1 MSKTVSRE
9 FHLKSRPVG
18 IPVEDNFELI
28 TVTFPEPGEGQ
39 LLIKNVYI
47 SVDPYMRGRMID
59 RKSYAPPFQ
68 LGEPMTGGCVG
79 QVVQS
84 KHPDYQAGDYV
95 VGFLGWREY
104 YLAEGRQTLYKVNP
118 ELVPLSTYLG
128 TAGMTGQT
136 AYWGLL
142 DIGQPQAGETVFVS
156 AAAGAV
162 GSVVCQIAKIKGC
175 TVVGSA
181 GSDTKVAW
189 LKDELGLDEAFNYKK
204 TDDLAETLHQL
215 APQGIDI
222 YFENVGGDHLEA
234 ALTNM
239 NVHGRIPV
247 CGMIALYNATEPS
260 PSPRNLF
267 LIVSKRLLIKGFLVG
282 DYRARSDEFY
292 ADMHQWLASGQ
303 IKLQETVVEGL
314 ENAPAAFIG
323 LFKGENIGKT
333 VVKLA

>member
-1 MSKTVSRE
+1 VSETVSRE

-18 IPVEDNFELI
+18 MPVEDNFELV
-28 TVTFPEPGEGQ
+28 TVTLPEPGEGQ
-39 LLIKNVYI
+39 LLIKNAYI

-59 RKSYAPPFQ
+59 RKSYVPPFQ

-118 ELVPLSTYLG
+118 DLLPLSASLG
-128 TAGMTGQT
+128 TVGMTGQT

-142 DIGQPQAGETVFVS
+142 DIGQPQVAETVFVS

-162 GSVVCQIAKIKGC
+162 GSVVGQIAKIKGC

-189 LKDELGLDEAFNYKK
+189 LKDELGLDEAFNYNK
-204 TDDLAETLHQL
+204 TDNLAKTLYQL

-260 PSPRNLF
+260 PAPRNLF

-282 DYRARSDEFY
+282 DYRVRSDKFY